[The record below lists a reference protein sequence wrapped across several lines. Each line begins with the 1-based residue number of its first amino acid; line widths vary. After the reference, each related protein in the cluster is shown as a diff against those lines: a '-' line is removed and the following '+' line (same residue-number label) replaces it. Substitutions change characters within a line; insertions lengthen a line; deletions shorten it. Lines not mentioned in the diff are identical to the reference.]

1 MLAFD
6 IIISSCFCFDDSFLK
21 VFLARF
27 LFILGTFL
35 HHANY
40 RWLSSF
46 LRIYILFL
54 LCSFFTVIAYIH
66 FPKFSHIDTLCVE
79 WALANACA
87 SAASIYLFHSAYI
100 SFFIAIVPFFI
111 LPFYHFT
118 LSPLYLLVIVFIS
131 WVKGAV
137 KRRLY
142 HSVIIFH
149 YYNTHI
155 SFRYIA
161 HLYNIFIKPLIYLPC
176 VHLHNFLTSLTCRYK
191 YHM

>member
-1 MLAFD
+1 MLASD

-54 LCSFFTVIAYIH
+54 LCSFFTCIAHISI
-66 FPKFSHIDTLCVE
+66 PKFSPIAITCVE
-79 WALANACA
+79 WALANACVFMA
-87 SAASIYLFHSAYI
+87 FTYHFFVSHALFFISIYILSTHFPYFRHIILLHRLYI
-100 SFFIAIVPFFI
+100 I
-111 LPFYHFT
+111 L
-118 LSPLYLLVIVFIS
+118 IS
-131 WVKGAV
+131 WVEGAV

-149 YYNTHI
+149 YYCTFIFFTYRH
-155 SFRYIA
+155 
-161 HLYNIFIKPLIYLPC
+161 HLYTIFITHHI
-176 VHLHNFLTSLTCRYK
+176 
-191 YHM
+191 